1 MGDSRPPPLPTC
13 TLPMNQ
19 LTKPESDEIC
29 SAYPQGMLD
38 QYNAA
43 EIQQIDKL
51 QEAAVTVNS
60 AEANY
65 RYEVIRLKLMLDGE
79 DQAKG
84 LISNG
89 AVGAPP
95 SRFWDGARA
104 GHFGKRL
111 GGMAEKKNF
120 MTVNRWMQA
129 NQAACVLLGNSI
141 TGVREFLPLQAASEK
156 GIGASTLEIY
166 AVLNPDQREVADFYY
181 EKTQELKADMLKRIR
196 SVCSDFPERKNE
208 LLQGI
213 SDESLKYPSHI
224 DDLIEEWR
232 AQAREQKA
240 AEEALARA
248 AALAAAEANEQES
261 NDYKPTVETQPHVG
275 DQPQNVA
282 ARRTPS
288 RAWYES
294 QSGKK
299 QVGEVVGNLDQP
311 LPDLIE
317 GLAELSKRLEDQFAH
332 SSSMHNY
339 AEFWAGYD
347 QFFYT
352 PSTHRAKW
360 GRRGRLGRMEELRKR
375 MLEVA
380 GKLDVY
386 ITATKPPANIEY
398 PES

>member
-29 SAYPQGMLD
+29 SAYPQGVLD
-38 QYNAA
+38 QYNTA

-84 LISNG
+84 LVSNG

-95 SRFWDGARA
+95 SRFWDGSRA
-104 GHFGKRL
+104 GHFGERL
-111 GGMAEKKNF
+111 QVMAKKKNF

-141 TGVREFLPLQAASEK
+141 TGVREFLPLEAASER

-166 AVLNPDQREVADFYY
+166 ASLSPDQREVADFYY
-181 EKTQELKADMLKRIR
+181 EKTSVLKADMLKGIR
-196 SVCSDFPERKNE
+196 SVCSDFPERKDE

-240 AEEALARA
+240 AEEALAQA

-294 QSGKK
+294 PSGKK
-299 QVGEVVGNLDQP
+299 QVSEVVGNLDQP
-311 LPDLIE
+311 LPDLIQ
-317 GLAELSKRLEDQFAH
+317 GLSELSKRLEDQFAH

-360 GRRGRLGRMEELRKR
+360 GRRGRLGRMGELRKR

>member
-29 SAYPQGMLD
+29 SAYPQGILD

-51 QEAAVTVNS
+51 QEAAVSVSS

-79 DQAKG
+79 DRADG
-84 LISNG
+84 VSTYNIHNS
-89 AVGAPP
+89 

-104 GHFGKRL
+104 GHFGNRL
-111 GGMAEKKNF
+111 KEAARNGNRK
-120 MTVNRWMQA
+120 TVARWVEA
-129 NQAACVLLGNSI
+129 NNAAAILLGSSVTNA
-141 TGVREFLPLQAASEK
+141 TLDLPLQAAQK
-156 GIGASTLEIY
+156 LGIGASTLEIY
-166 AVLNPDQREVADFYY
+166 AVLPPDQREVADFYY

-213 SDESLKYPSHI
+213 SDNSLKYPSHI

>member
-1 MGDSRPPPLPTC
+1 
-13 TLPMNQ
+13 MNQ

-29 SAYPQGMLD
+29 GAYPQGVLD

-79 DQAKG
+79 DRADG
-84 LISNG
+84 VSTYNIHNS
-89 AVGAPP
+89 

-111 GGMAEKKNF
+111 EEAAQNGNRQ
-120 MTVNRWMQA
+120 TVNRWVQA
-129 NQAACVLLGNSI
+129 NNAAAVLLGSSV
-141 TGVREFLPLQAASEK
+141 TGVTLDLPIQTAKEL

-166 AVLNPDQREVADFYY
+166 AALSPEQREVADFYY
-181 EKTQELKADMLKRIR
+181 EKTRVLKADMLKRIR
-196 SVCSDFPERKNE
+196 SVCSDFPERKKE
-208 LLQGI
+208 LRQGI
-213 SDESLKYPSHI
+213 LDESLKYPSQI

-248 AALAAAEANEQES
+248 AALAAAEAYEQEA
-261 NDYKPTVETQPHVG
+261 NDYEPTVETQPHIG
-275 DQPQNVA
+275 DQAENVA

-299 QVGEVVGNLDQP
+299 QVSEVVGNLDQP

-386 ITATKPPANIEY
+386 IAATKPPANIEY

>member
-79 DQAKG
+79 DRADGVTGHGQHQ
-84 LISNG
+84 S
-89 AVGAPP
+89 

-111 GGMAEKKNF
+111 EVMTENGNR
-120 MTVNRWMQA
+120 MTVNRWVQA
-129 NQAACVLLGNSI
+129 NAAAAILLGDRV
-141 TGVREFLPLQAASEK
+141 TGVTRDLPLQSAVDR

-166 AVLNPDQREVADFYY
+166 AVLTPDQREVADFYY

-208 LLQGI
+208 LIQGI
-213 SDESLKYPSHI
+213 SDNSLKYPSHI

-288 RAWYES
+288 RGWYES
-294 QSGKK
+294 QIGKK
-299 QVGEVVGNLDQP
+299 QVSEVVGNLDQP

>member
-19 LTKPESDEIC
+19 LTKPESNEIC
-29 SAYPQGMLD
+29 SAYPQGILN
-38 QYNAA
+38 QYNAV

-51 QEAAVTVNS
+51 QEAAVTVGT

-65 RYEVIRLKLMLDGE
+65 RCEVIRLKLMLDGE
-79 DQAKG
+79 DRADGLTSPNQHQA
-84 LISNG
+84 
-89 AVGAPP
+89 
-95 SRFWDGARA
+95 SRFWNGARA
-104 GHFGKRL
+104 RHFGDRL
-111 GGMAEKKNF
+111 WEMAKKNDTT
-120 MTVNRWMQA
+120 TVHRWVKA
-129 NQAACVLLGNSI
+129 NQAAAILLKERTTDVAGA
-141 TGVREFLPLQAASEK
+141 LPVQAANEL

-166 AVLNPDQREVADFYY
+166 AALSPDQREVADFYY
-181 EKTQELKADMLKRIR
+181 EKTRVLKADMLKRIR
-196 SVCSDFPERKNE
+196 SVCNDFPERKNE

-232 AQAREQKA
+232 AQAREQQA

-261 NDYKPTVETQPHVG
+261 NDYRPTVETQPHVG
-275 DQPQNVA
+275 DQPKNVA